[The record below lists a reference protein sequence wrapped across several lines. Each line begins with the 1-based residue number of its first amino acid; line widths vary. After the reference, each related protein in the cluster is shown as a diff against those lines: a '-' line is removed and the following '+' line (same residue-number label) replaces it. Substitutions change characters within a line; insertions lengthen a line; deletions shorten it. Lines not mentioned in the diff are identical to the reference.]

1 MNHLQYSYQ
10 NFFASAT
17 IDRSARVLGSNST
30 LNALVD
36 SQDTKFLPIWNKKV
50 LLLKN
55 QDQVKKAEFTKHDIS
70 RFKCITAP
78 VYIGYVGKSHYFATQ
93 VEPNSDECKEF
104 SDLLHS
110 VHLLNAQDAAVLG
123 CAITLLSWR
132 NDHKNCGLCGSPT
145 SDSLGG
151 NVLVCSQLACQHEHY
166 PKIDPAIIVLVE
178 NQDQALFGRKSE
190 WPQFRYST
198 IAGFVEAGE
207 SVEQA
212 VVREVAE
219 ETGVEVAEVSYHS
232 SQPWPFSNSLML
244 GYKAVAKG
252 STEIKL
258 HDKELEHAQ
267 WLSREQLAKRLRNGK
282 FIPPTSFSIAFRL
295 IEEWFNASGETTF
308 KVLCENNKTPR

>member
-10 NFFASAT
+10 NFFSSAT
-17 IDRSARVLGSNST
+17 IDRSARVLGSDST
-30 LNALVD
+30 LQALIN
-36 SQDTKFLPIWNKKV
+36 SRDTKFLPIWNKKV
-50 LLLKN
+50 LLSKT
-55 QDQVKKAEFTKHDIS
+55 QGRVKKSEFTKHEIS
-70 RFKCITAP
+70 RFRCITAP
-78 VYIGYVGKSHYFATQ
+78 VYIGCIGKIHYFATE
-93 VEPNSDECKEF
+93 VEPNSEDCNEF
-104 SDLLHS
+104 IDLLHS
-110 VHLLNAQDAAVLG
+110 VNLLNAQDSAILG

-145 SDSLGG
+145 SDSQGG
-151 NVLVCSQLACQHEHY
+151 NVLVCSKPACQHEHY

-178 NQDQALFGRKSE
+178 HQDQALFGRKSE
-190 WPQFRYST
+190 WPKFRYST

-207 SVEQA
+207 SAEQA

-219 ETGVEVAEVSYHS
+219 ETGVEIAEVSYHS

-244 GYKAVAKG
+244 GYTAIAKG

-267 WLSREQLAKRLRNGK
+267 WLSRDELASQLSKGK

-295 IEEWFNASGETTF
+295 IEDWFNASNKTTF
-308 KVLCENNKTPR
+308 RVLCENNNTPC